1 MAELNKS
8 CAESDTESIKS
19 ESNMASG
26 LFDSQSQSSLTSPDG
41 SHNPDIN
48 NSESNAG
55 YEVTAQ
61 SMLSQLTELTDQIE
75 LRSVNAEFVI
85 DDFESVRHSTE
96 PLYSRPLYTNGLE
109 FKLKVYPCGNEMS
122 RGVYVSVFLQLSS
135 SVPGHR
141 SSQSGLRIWRFSKN
155 SW

>member
-48 NSESNAG
+48 SSESNAG
-55 YEVTAQ
+55 YEIPTR
-61 SMLSQLTELTDQIE
+61 
-75 LRSVNAEFVI
+75 LRTLHNLVIQVCWMIINEFLV
-85 DDFESVRHSTE
+85 FTFSTHL
-96 PLYSRPLYTNGLE
+96 PVAT
-109 FKLKVYPCGNEMS
+109 K
-122 RGVYVSVFLQLSS
+122 
-135 SVPGHR
+135 
-141 SSQSGLRIWRFSKN
+141 
-155 SW
+155 